1 MGWKLTGC
9 PIFYLAVF
17 FPWVWYRCPYPFNC
31 PGTVIEVPGML
42 TSYFLCVNEAAPH
55 TFTLL
60 CMTSFPQI
68 NCPANMMCNFSSRVG
83 SVPAA
88 SGSWQLGTKEEFCGC
103 HHLDDYVTLKT
114 QSQHVHS
121 GPFSTPK
128 PALSQISVPYL
139 QTLVTQSLFCDC
151 PQTFSTYTLFLLPS
165 SLLLLFISIHSLSYN
180 HHCYSPELC

>member
-1 MGWKLTGC
+1 MEWKLTGC

-68 NCPANMMCNFSSRVG
+68 NCPANMMCNFSSRVC

-88 SGSWQLGTKEEFCGC
+88 SGSWRLGTKEEFCGC

-139 QTLVTQSLFCDC
+139 QC
-151 PQTFSTYTLFLLPS
+151 Y
-165 SLLLLFISIHSLSYN
+165 SLLLNCVSK
-180 HHCYSPELC
+180 